1 MLTIDFLFILRKS
14 VNYIMLIFFNRNMN
28 TASVNRVLS
37 EMINCYGPM
46 GMTNFALRRPV
57 ESKPLDQSKIDTID
71 YIAEV
76 CPFAKFGKKNRF
88 GGASGKHIK
97 QTIILSVYTVFH
109 IEETGT

>member
-1 MLTIDFLFILRKS
+1 
-14 VNYIMLIFFNRNMN
+14 MLIFFNRNMN

-88 GGASGKHIK
+88 GGG
-97 QTIILSVYTVFH
+97 FW
-109 IEETGT
+109 ETHKTNNNSERVHRVPYRRNRYLTYPSLLK